1 MNKIK
6 LIYNPKSGDA
16 TFKNKLDSVISR
28 FQKSGYIT
36 APFRL
41 SNDLHIDDAFS
52 DIDQDYS
59 IICVAGGDGT
69 ISSVADAMARL
80 NIKLPLGIF
89 PSGTSNDFAA
99 HLGISKDI
107 KACCDIILNGI
118 IKKVDLGSVNGSH
131 FINVCSA
138 GLLTDVAHNTDTNMK
153 NALGQIAYYIK
164 GLEEIPKFSP
174 IKMRLV
180 SEDRVI
186 EDDMLMLLILNG
198 SSAGGFSKLAPD
210 AVIDDGKMKVI
221 AIKFSNISNMLTLFL
236 KIIRGEHIGDA
247 NIYYF
252 STNKLTVECDQICKA
267 DVDGEKGPTFPL
279 EIEVMHQF
287 LKVFVPKQ
295 I

>member
-1 MNKIK
+1 MKKIK

-16 TFKNKLDSVISR
+16 SFKNKLDAVINK
-28 FQKSGYIT
+28 FQKAGYATI
-36 APFRL
+36 PFRL
-41 SNDLHIDDAFS
+41 TNELHIDNAFY

-59 IICVAGGDGT
+59 IICVSGGDGT

-89 PSGTSNDFAA
+89 PAGTSNDFAA

-107 KACCDIILNGI
+107 ETCCDIILNGI
-118 IKKVDLGSVNGSH
+118 IKNVDLGSVNGTH

-164 GLEEIPKFSP
+164 GIEEIPKFSP
-174 IKMRLV
+174 IKMRLI

-186 EDDMLMLLILNG
+186 EDDMLLLLILNG

-221 AIKFSNISNMLTLFL
+221 AIKSSNISNMLTLFL
-236 KIIRGEHIGDA
+236 KIIRGEHIGDS

-252 STNKLTVECDQICKA
+252 STNKLKVECDQICKA
-267 DVDGEKGPTFPL
+267 DIDGEMGPTFPL
-279 EIEVMHQF
+279 EIEVMHKF
-287 LKVFVPKQ
+287 LKVFIPKQ

>member
-1 MNKIK
+1 MKKIK

-153 NALGQIAYYIK
+153 NALGQMAYYIK
-164 GLEEIPKFSP
+164 GIEEIPKFSP

-267 DVDGEKGPTFPL
+267 DIDGEKGPTFPL

>member
-1 MNKIK
+1 MKKIK

-16 TFKNKLDSVISR
+16 NFKNKLDAVISR
-28 FQKSGYIT
+28 FQKAGYIT
-36 APFRL
+36 VPFRV
-41 SNDLHIDDAFS
+41 SNDTHIDNAFI
-52 DIDQDYS
+52 DINQDYS
-59 IICVAGGDGT
+59 SICVSGGDGT

-89 PSGTSNDFAA
+89 PAGTSNDFAA

-107 KACCDIILNGI
+107 ETCCDIVLNGI

-164 GLEEIPKFSP
+164 GIEEIPKFSP
-174 IKMRLV
+174 IKMRLI

-186 EDDMLMLLILNG
+186 EDDMILLLILNG
-198 SSAGGFSKLAPD
+198 SSAGGFSRLAPD
-210 AVIDDGKMKVI
+210 AVIDDGKVKVI
-221 AIKFSNISNMLTLFL
+221 AIKYSNISNMLNLFL
-236 KIIRGEHIGDA
+236 KIIRGEHIGDS

-252 STNKLTVECDQICKA
+252 STSKLKVECSQICKA
-267 DVDGEKGPTFPL
+267 DIDGEKGPNFPL

-287 LKVFVPKQ
+287 LRIFVPK
-295 I
+295 

>member
-1 MNKIK
+1 MKKVK

-16 TFKNKLDSVISR
+16 SFKNKLDAVINK
-28 FQKSGYIT
+28 FQKAGYIT
-36 APFRL
+36 IPFRL
-41 SNDLHIDDAFS
+41 TNELHIDNAFY
-52 DIDQDYS
+52 DIDQGYS
-59 IICVAGGDGT
+59 IICVSGGDGT

-89 PSGTSNDFAA
+89 PAGTSNDFAA

-107 KACCDIILNGI
+107 DTCCDIILNGI
-118 IKKVDLGSVNGSH
+118 IKNVDLGSVNGSH

-138 GLLTDVAHNTDTNMK
+138 GLLTDVAHNTDTSMK

-164 GLEEIPKFSP
+164 GIEEIPKFSP
-174 IKMRLV
+174 IKMRLI

-186 EDDMLMLLILNG
+186 EDDMLLLLILNG
-198 SSAGGFSKLAPD
+198 SSAGGFSRLAPD

-221 AIKFSNISNMLTLFL
+221 AMKSSNISNMLTLFL
-236 KIIRGEHIGDA
+236 KIIRGEHIGDS

-252 STNKLTVECDQICKA
+252 STNKLKVECDQICKT
-267 DVDGEKGPTFPL
+267 DIDGERGPTFPL
-279 EIEVMHQF
+279 EIEVMHKF

>member
-1 MNKIK
+1 MKKVK

-16 TFKNKLDSVISR
+16 SFKNKLDSVISR
-28 FQKSGYIT
+28 FQKAGYII

-41 SNDLHIDDAFS
+41 SHDLHIDDAFF

-59 IICVAGGDGT
+59 VICVAGGDGT

-99 HLGISKDI
+99 HLGIPKDV
-107 KACCDIILNGI
+107 KTCCEIILNGI
-118 IKKVDLGSVNGSH
+118 IKNVDLGSVNGSH

-164 GLEEIPKFSP
+164 GIEEIPKFSP
-174 IKMRLV
+174 VKMRIV

-236 KIIRGEHIGDA
+236 KIIRGEHMGDA

-252 STNKLTVECDQICKA
+252 STSKLTVECDGICKA
-267 DVDGEKGPTFPL
+267 DIDGEKGPTFPL

-287 LKVFVPKQ
+287 LKVFVPR
-295 I
+295 

>member
-1 MNKIK
+1 MKKIK

-118 IKKVDLGSVNGSH
+118 IKKVDLGSVNGNH

-153 NALGQIAYYIK
+153 NALGQMAYYIK
-164 GLEEIPKFSP
+164 GIEEIPKFSP

-267 DVDGEKGPTFPL
+267 DIDGEKGPTFPL